1 MSGDSS
7 PTRAWT
13 APTFGV
19 PYGALCQAILFQ
31 PALGLPQWKRGS
43 FHICISHPSERRSS
57 SSALRSQEG
66 CQGPRAGGELP
77 TPAAQPGELSGEART
92 AQASTGKNCP
102 ALPKR
107 RRAHQ
112 GSREPTSR
120 QDRESPHWPRDGRQR
135 CPTHTS
141 IGFILSSQKG
151 PTLSLVCP
159 FKYYNTLLGTEFFK
173 TVNFLG
179 EEDDTGSARMKNK

>member
-112 GSREPTSR
+112 GSRGAHLQTG
-120 QDRESPHWPRDGRQR
+120 QGVTTLAPRRKTAASNSHIYR
-135 CPTHTS
+135 VHTVKS
-141 IGFILSSQKG
+141 ERTYTFFG
-151 PTLSLVCP
+151 LSLQVLHSLRHRILQNCE
-159 FKYYNTLLGTEFFK
+159 LSWRG
-173 TVNFLG
+173 G
-179 EEDDTGSARMKNK
+179 